1 MARISNERSREIID
15 GKFEFAS
22 HYAGIGHF
30 GLMRIKDSKAMH
42 FISIRQTPMGEEDR
56 TEEASGKQRKK
67 QHSGSSSGSETSGEA
82 GKQVHHQLM
91 MTVDMPSLFCCFH
104 VSFISHKCVI
114 LFCGCTVCFLF

>member
-56 TEEASGKQRKK
+56 TEEASGKKK
-67 QHSGSSSGSETSGEA
+67 EETTQWE
-82 GKQVHHQLM
+82 QLW
-91 MTVDMPSLFCCFH
+91 V
-104 VSFISHKCVI
+104 
-114 LFCGCTVCFLF
+114 